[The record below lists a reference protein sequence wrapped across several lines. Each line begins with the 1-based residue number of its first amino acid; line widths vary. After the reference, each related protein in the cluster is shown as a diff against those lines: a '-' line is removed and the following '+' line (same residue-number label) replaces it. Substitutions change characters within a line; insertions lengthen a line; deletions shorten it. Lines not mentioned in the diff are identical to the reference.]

1 MLALSYDAGI
11 SSILFA
17 RSSNTSHADK
27 RICPRFLCSFINPK
41 RKNKKMKTSY
51 LFIAGII
58 TVICSSCASIRPVT
72 DNIIQQVG
80 GSEQL
85 ANFQYYISRKIVL
98 TRVEQERDGNIT
110 AGEAKI
116 TETTKKDRIDI
127 KKSTPGMVIHSF
139 YSPVSKSNILYV
151 TFEDDD
157 NKSLLFTHVKTSHP
171 NTPYY
176 GLLNGSSGTIGYG
189 DAMYEYSCPENFS
202 LLKKVGIKKT
212 KNQYGDV
219 PILLIK
225 LKKSQTVIST
235 KRTAK
240 GRRIKK

>member
-1 MLALSYDAGI
+1 
-11 SSILFA
+11 
-17 RSSNTSHADK
+17 
-27 RICPRFLCSFINPK
+27 
-41 RKNKKMKTSY
+41 MKTSY
-51 LFIAGII
+51 LFIPGLIAA
-58 TVICSSCASIRPVT
+58 ICSSCASIRPVT

-80 GSEQL
+80 GNEQL
-85 ANFQYYISRKIVL
+85 ANFQYYISRDIIL

-127 KKSTPGMVIHSF
+127 KKSTPGVVVHSF

-151 TFEDDD
+151 AFEEDN
-157 NKSLLFTHVKTSHP
+157 NKSLLFTHLKTSHP
-171 NTPYY
+171 NTPY
-176 GLLNGSSGTIGYG
+176 GLVNGSSGTIGYG
-189 DAMYEYSCPENFS
+189 EAMYEYSCPEKFS

-240 GRRIKK
+240 GRKIAK